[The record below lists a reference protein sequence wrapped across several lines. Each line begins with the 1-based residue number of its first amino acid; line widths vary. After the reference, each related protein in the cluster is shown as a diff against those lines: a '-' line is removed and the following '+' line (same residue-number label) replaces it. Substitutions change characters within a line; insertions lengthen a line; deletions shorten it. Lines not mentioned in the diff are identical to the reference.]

1 MIPTTFVV
9 MVSFVELRAKSLHA
23 DGPDAE
29 RLRRSLQLQEELQFL
44 VRAMELFLNQFQWVV
59 NKSNLSNKMYLK

>member
-29 RLRRSLQLQEELQFL
+29 RLRRSLQLQELQFL